1 MKKAFKT
8 PYIGTRAELKRES
21 IRNLKK
27 LVAYLNWY
35 KGRAVICKNMITKLL
50 GICKSWNWLD
60 KQGLIDILIAWKNLA
75 NRWKR
80 SSYDIKQ
87 VGSEVHII
95 KGKTIYKRYIP
106 ADKLWQARIIA
117 ADTSGLWMAIR
128 KAKRCIGWKWEV
140 ECWWPDSQEDLFAT
154 TIHTR
159 SGSFTEKK
167 SPQNPFVN
175 VTGFVTTEKVLT
187 NKAVIERK
195 EDEEAAE
202 AYQDIFGTLPTAAIK
217 CHNPWPEKTL
227 DKKQFVEDSISEAYK
242 FTDKA
247 NWTIT
252 LINRSMEDNDTSI
265 RIVQNKVIFW
275 IETGKI
281 IPSFRGTRKPIKNLF
296 PPGTNLFPDT
306 KETFKISNKPG
317 KGWFKEHT
325 SGVFDTDRKYYQT
338 LEELAEAELGYEEIP
353 F

>member
-1 MKKAFKT
+1 MKNQFQEKLLSQHT
-8 PYIGTRAELKRES
+8 IRELKRKVSELHKHWKRPLFS
-21 IRNLKK
+21 K
-27 LVAYLNWY
+27 LMIGRLISVWKSWNYLT
-35 KGRAVICKNMITKLL
+35 KSQLTKLL
-50 GICKSWNWLD
+50 S
-60 KQGLIDILIAWKNLA
+60 AWKKLI

-80 SSYDIKQ
+80 GANYKE
-87 VGSEVHII
+87 VHFGSEVHIYYENR
-95 KGKTIYKRYIP
+95 IYKKYIP
-106 ADKLWQARIIA
+106 AQKLWQARKIA
-117 ADTSGLWMAIR
+117 ADASGLWIAIR

-140 ECWWPDSQEDLFAT
+140 ECWWPDSQEDLFTT

-159 SGSFTEKK
+159 SGDFTEKK
-167 SPQNPFVN
+167 SAQNPFVN
-175 VTGFVTTEKVLT
+175 EPVMTEFVTTEKVFT

-195 EDEEAAE
+195 KDEEAAE
-202 AYQDIFGTLPTAAIK
+202 AYKDIFGTLPTAAIK
-217 CHNPWPEKTL
+217 CHNSWPEKTL

-242 FTDKA
+242 FTEKA

-265 RIVQNKVIFW
+265 RIVESKVIFW

-281 IPSFRGTRKPIKNLF
+281 ISSFRGTRKPINNLF

-317 KGWFKEHT
+317 KGWFKEHA
-325 SGVFDTDRKYYQT
+325 SGVFDTNRKHYQT
-338 LEELAEAELGYEEIP
+338 LEELAQAELGYEEVP